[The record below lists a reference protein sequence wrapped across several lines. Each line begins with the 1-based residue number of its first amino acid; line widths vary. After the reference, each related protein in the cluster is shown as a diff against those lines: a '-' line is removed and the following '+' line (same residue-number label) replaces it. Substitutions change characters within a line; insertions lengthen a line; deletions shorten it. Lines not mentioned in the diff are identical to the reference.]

1 MRINKGDIEI
11 FKRKFNFYSKNKNSN
26 DNIAISI
33 SPFDSKS
40 ANFATRNKK
49 VNKSIS
55 LSNIENKTSIA
66 PNSIV
71 KTENGYEIYF
81 DSYQKN
87 HSTQSNELNA
97 QDLIAQNSNIKQ
109 AMISNNDTYNS
120 LEDEFFNNKEEIKAE
135 FIEDNNSSDYVR
147 SDSNDNSRNIVIN
160 FAGNN
165 DELQNFNKY
174 NNISSNSNIIFKS
187 QLYSSSIFDN
197 NIDMSMYSKLNSKQM
212 IKKKIF
218 QQKPIYNL
226 SSRLINDENDIN
238 STLGI
243 NESYKFITT
252 VNRKASQRKKILIIN
267 HFDIN
272 RLLSMNRQCLFVILQ
287 FMFDDIDELRSSM
300 SSIETKVNE
309 VLTFYYF
316 KIVEL
321 FKEKYKNHLEL
332 YEYFFMSNNNITNSK
347 SKTPLI
353 YSTIKKK
360 KKNKSSLDLY
370 IKSKII
376 SNDINYTYLF
386 SLTHKTIQDKN
397 FFSLYS
403 WQFDLLQLCNMWVV
417 SESEEYNGVISRFAY
432 RSPVIEYRKGDF
444 IVIKISLMSL
454 NEFIDVDTVEWVE
467 MKKEKISDKYKNDF
481 LNYSKSVYYNSNKV
495 MKKDYDNLRFC
506 ELEKIVHLWKSVE
519 NLHKKTIVNEIKIIF
534 EKCFKIERFEYDIR
548 KFYIFKVKLK
558 ARTIGIIQRNKYF
571 QFEIEVKEKDKCVV
585 NQTQCLGVLNW
596 VDLEKIE
603 IRIGECLLCYITEI
617 YG

>member
-135 FIEDNNSSDYVR
+135 FIEDNNNSDYVR

-197 NIDMSMYSKLNSKQM
+197 IDMSMYSKLNSKQM

-243 NESYKFITT
+243 SESYKFITT
-252 VNRKASQRKKILIIN
+252 VNRKALQRKKILIIN

-287 FMFDDIDELRSSM
+287 FMFDDIDELRSS
-300 SSIETKVNE
+300 IYNKD
-309 VLTFYYF
+309 
-316 KIVEL
+316 
-321 FKEKYKNHLEL
+321 
-332 YEYFFMSNNNITNSK
+332 
-347 SKTPLI
+347 TP
-353 YSTIKKK
+353 
-360 KKNKSSLDLY
+360 
-370 IKSKII
+370 
-376 SNDINYTYLF
+376 
-386 SLTHKTIQDKN
+386 
-397 FFSLYS
+397 
-403 WQFDLLQLCNMWVV
+403 
-417 SESEEYNGVISRFAY
+417 
-432 RSPVIEYRKGDF
+432 
-444 IVIKISLMSL
+444 
-454 NEFIDVDTVEWVE
+454 
-467 MKKEKISDKYKNDF
+467 
-481 LNYSKSVYYNSNKV
+481 
-495 MKKDYDNLRFC
+495 
-506 ELEKIVHLWKSVE
+506 
-519 NLHKKTIVNEIKIIF
+519 
-534 EKCFKIERFEYDIR
+534 
-548 KFYIFKVKLK
+548 
-558 ARTIGIIQRNKYF
+558 
-571 QFEIEVKEKDKCVV
+571 EIEC
-585 NQTQCLGVLNW
+585 G
-596 VDLEKIE
+596 
-603 IRIGECLLCYITEI
+603 
-617 YG
+617 